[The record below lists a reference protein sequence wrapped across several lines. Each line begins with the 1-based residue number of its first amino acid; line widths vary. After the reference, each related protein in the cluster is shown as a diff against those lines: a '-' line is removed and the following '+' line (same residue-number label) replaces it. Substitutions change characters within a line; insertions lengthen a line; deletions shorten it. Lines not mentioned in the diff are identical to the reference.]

1 MEQDCV
7 SKKIIQFLELG
18 IIASEGI
25 DRITVD
31 TKETQVA
38 KDWINKKDG
47 SLVIVAPYGSGK
59 THMNRFME
67 KIALDQGYIVSYLQ
81 FNRQTPMHLPGKIF
95 EHVFRNM
102 KYLKEG
108 KIFNIHNIIDEY
120 VRFKH
125 SKGQNN
131 SSWFFL
137 HPYLGPLSRIVLE
150 LHNKGNTIDD
160 PRYFRMWK
168 YIFEGGPKYQ
178 YGMNWMPPNNYSTT
192 SNLYFDIFIRIN
204 LAAQELGHKGI
215 ILLFD
220 ELEQSDY
227 TGRLDWKEKSTRFMK
242 ALSLISKN
250 DSILATEKV
259 DRRYDDEIG
268 KKITKGLETN
278 LIYFGRKD
286 NITRYIPSGNN
297 LDLNIKCAF
306 SIVEGQGVTFYELA
320 KEFGFPI
327 ITLEKL
333 TYEEEI
339 QLIKKIILI
348 FKESVKNE
356 SQDYEFY
363 NEFIKDFEL
372 VEEKFIEKIINIIE
386 SDEIDNSVRRL
397 VRLTVKGLSI
407 FKQYDGKRKNLEEL
421 LMLK

>member
-1 MEQDCV
+1 MEHDCI

-18 IIASEGI
+18 IITSEGI

-81 FNRQTPMHLPGKIF
+81 FNRQTQMHLPGKIF

-108 KIFNIHNIIDEY
+108 KIFNIHNIIEEY
-120 VRFKH
+120 VQFKH
-125 SKGQNN
+125 NKGQNN

-137 HPYLGPLSRIVLE
+137 HPYLGPLSRIVSE

-168 YIFEGGPKYQ
+168 YIFEGGPIYQ
-178 YGMNWMPPNNYSTT
+178 YNMNWMPPNNYSTT

-204 LAAQELGHKGI
+204 LAAKELGHKGI

-227 TGRLDWKEKSTRFMK
+227 TGRLDWK
-242 ALSLISKN
+242 
-250 DSILATEKV
+250 
-259 DRRYDDEIG
+259 
-268 KKITKGLETN
+268 
-278 LIYFGRKD
+278 
-286 NITRYIPSGNN
+286 
-297 LDLNIKCAF
+297 
-306 SIVEGQGVTFYELA
+306 
-320 KEFGFPI
+320 
-327 ITLEKL
+327 
-333 TYEEEI
+333 
-339 QLIKKIILI
+339 
-348 FKESVKNE
+348 
-356 SQDYEFY
+356 
-363 NEFIKDFEL
+363 
-372 VEEKFIEKIINIIE
+372 
-386 SDEIDNSVRRL
+386 
-397 VRLTVKGLSI
+397 
-407 FKQYDGKRKNLEEL
+407 
-421 LMLK
+421 